1 MAYSMS
7 DFERFLYANYP
18 DDYRRAT
25 AHDVSDDV
33 INAILSK
40 HETHYNIWRHIPEWI
55 KDKYNDDLPSEV
67 LNGNEPV
74 KEFIQEEEKKMA
86 QETKENQEI
95 LSYSLSLLALGY
107 AAETV
112 AQLVANREKRA
123 AILAEANGNP
133 LSEEQMKRWLLTREN
148 DRKTLETEWKNNHPE
163 KYITYLFKEMDRE
176 KKRIGR
182 VESEYDKLAA
192 ELKIN
197 RMKKDIA
204 QALARLSDKE
214 QKQKMVDYLKSQPQ
228 QVALK
233 HFSEE
238 TRADFF
244 DTLRKFGIAVE
255 AKNGKADR
263 RQNLAECLKN
273 DFETCQKKEDIL
285 SSKFL
290 YQNQSFN
297 RTSAKEILEKAK
309 HIDINTLIAAR
320 QAGYQYSNS

>member
-18 DDYRRAT
+18 DDYRRASVN
-25 AHDVSDDV
+25 DVPDDV

-40 HETHYNIWRHIPEWI
+40 HEAHYKIWRYIPEWI
-55 KDKYNDDLPSEV
+55 KDKYNDDIPSEV

-74 KEFIQEEEKKMA
+74 KEFVQEEERKMA

-95 LSYSLSLLALGY
+95 LSYSVSLLALGF
-107 AAETV
+107 AVETV
-112 AQLVANREKRA
+112 AQLVANREKRE
-123 AILAEANGNP
+123 AILAEANGQP
-133 LSEEQMKRWLLTREN
+133 LSEAQMKRWLLTREN
-148 DRKTLETEWKNNHPE
+148 DKKTLEAEWKNNHPE
-163 KYITYLFKEMDRE
+163 KYIVHLLKEMDRE
-176 KKRIGR
+176 KKRMER
-182 VESEYDKLAA
+182 SQSEYDKLAA

-197 RMKKDIA
+197 RMKKDVA
-204 QALARLSDKE
+204 QALARLSDRE
-214 QKQKMVDYLKSQPQ
+214 QKQKMVEYLKSQQQ

-233 HFSEE
+233 HLSEE

-244 DTLRKFGIAVE
+244 DALRKFGIAVE
-255 AKNGKADR
+255 AKNNKLASR
-263 RQNLAECLKN
+263 RNLAESLKN

-297 RTSAKEILEKAK
+297 RSSAKEILEKAK